1 MCLTGV
7 SVAGKGVTLDGGALN
22 RELVLENDVVVGSV
36 NASLHH
42 YDLAATALA
51 RADLGWL
58 ERLITRRVPLE
69 RAGDAIDP
77 QPDDVKV
84 VIALDGS

>member
-1 MCLTGV
+1 MPHRV
-7 SVAGKGVTLDGGALN
+7 SAAGRTIALDGGALN

-36 NASLHH
+36 NANLHP

-51 RADLGWL
+51 RVDLDWL
-58 ERLITRRVPLE
+58 DRLITRRVPLDC
-69 RAGDAIDP
+69 ASTAFDP

-84 VIALDGS
+84 VITLDGS